1 MAILT
6 PGDLGNTVNAAQ
18 PAGQVLAQVGGKP
31 ITEEDVTRFIQAMGR
46 NGQAYNNPKGRAAV
60 LEQMI
65 AQRLFLLDAQRNLY
79 EREPAFKA
87 QLAAVKEQL
96 LMEYAITKC
105 IQSVRVTEEEVRAYY
120 DAHKDDLQAEESVN
134 ASHIL
139 VDSEEKANSILADI
153 RAGKISFEDAA
164 RQYSTCPSGKQGGS
178 LGDFAR
184 GQMVPEFDQAVFAL
198 QEGELTGPVKTQ
210 FGYHLIRMNKKNEAT
225 PISYADIR
233 EELYQQVM
241 QEKQQEAYQKK
252 INQLKISRRQDVR
265 QIAGAPSRS
274 PGAPAF
280 RNAAEGAFGRSR
292 KGGQPCRIKAYWT
305 PWRSRSGRRSSRF
318 P

>member
-1 MAILT
+1 MNFVTSRQGEITDMAILT
-6 PGDLGNTVNAAQ
+6 PGDLGNTVNAQ

-233 EELYQQVM
+233 EELCQQVM

-252 INQLKISRRQDVR
+252 INQLKILYPVD
-265 QIAGAPSRS
+265 
-274 PGAPAF
+274 
-280 RNAAEGAFGRSR
+280 
-292 KGGQPCRIKAYWT
+292 KM
-305 PWRSRSGRRSSRF
+305 
-318 P
+318 

>member
-1 MAILT
+1 MGTACNYENCSKLAFPLQNALAISFFLWYTGVTMNFVTSRQGEITDMAILT
-6 PGDLGNTVNAAQ
+6 PGDLENTVNAQ

-252 INQLKISRRQDVR
+252 INQLKILYPVD
-265 QIAGAPSRS
+265 
-274 PGAPAF
+274 
-280 RNAAEGAFGRSR
+280 
-292 KGGQPCRIKAYWT
+292 KM
-305 PWRSRSGRRSSRF
+305 
-318 P
+318 

>member
-1 MAILT
+1 MGTACNYENCSKLAFPLQNALAISFFLWYTGTTMNFVTSRQGEITDMAILT
-6 PGDLGNTVNAAQ
+6 PGDLGNTVNAQ

-252 INQLKISRRQDVR
+252 INQLKILYPVD
-265 QIAGAPSRS
+265 
-274 PGAPAF
+274 
-280 RNAAEGAFGRSR
+280 
-292 KGGQPCRIKAYWT
+292 KM
-305 PWRSRSGRRSSRF
+305 
-318 P
+318 